1 MNSINKLKEKDS
13 LMLKN
18 KGNISI
24 NKNRI
29 PVVHL
34 DLLKEDII
42 RLVVI

>member
-1 MNSINKLKEKDS
+1 MNSINKFNKKDI

-24 NKNRI
+24 NKNHI
-29 PVVHL
+29 SVVHL

>member
-1 MNSINKLKEKDS
+1 MNLINKLKKKDN

-18 KGNISI
+18 KDNIST
-24 NKNRI
+24 NKNHI

-42 RLVVI
+42 HLVVI